1 MPHATISLAFA
12 LHSGFKLALAKSHSF
27 SSTSAADAA
36 TTPEDATRCL
46 FKAGPIF
53 RSSPSG
59 DTFDEFEA
67 GSFAEASME
76 LQLKLH
82 SEGKCISSSGCS
94 VWHGSLDDNAGH
106 YYGWYSPAWGNLLS
120 EYWEARG
127 AAALAGVK
135 YEGSPI
141 PGNTWLSKLPSKHN
155 AYPALKDLS
164 ALNKMCNDCTGGMF
178 PHLCEGKWTRI
189 RQMIRDDTQ
198 AALKIFSEEATEPL
212 PAFDENDVLVHIRF
226 EKSHPQVAWYAKSFL
241 MGIYQTTRL
250 GLSCSQQSHSGE
262 SQSWIHTL
270 RCSKNC
276 VRTGSGSALLRGS
289 QEPNFTTSRRLR
301 WLRPCF
307 ATAALTAC
315 GLLWPTVE
323 RQSCPLIIL
332 PMGRCLQLMIGPGLQ
347 GTHCQIQNGNACP
360 KRIGFLT
367 LQSGSWRTESVTAV
381 VAAPTVAGSAA
392 VDVAAC

>member
-1 MPHATISLAFA
+1 MMPHATISLAFA

-198 AALKIFSEEATEPL
+198 AALKIF
-212 PAFDENDVLVHIRF
+212 
-226 EKSHPQVAWYAKSFL
+226 
-241 MGIYQTTRL
+241 
-250 GLSCSQQSHSGE
+250 
-262 SQSWIHTL
+262 
-270 RCSKNC
+270 
-276 VRTGSGSALLRGS
+276 RGS
-289 QEPNFTTSRRLR
+289 NR
-301 WLRPCF
+301 
-307 ATAALTAC
+307 ALT
-315 GLLWPTVE
+315 
-323 RQSCPLIIL
+323 
-332 PMGRCLQLMIGPGLQ
+332 
-347 GTHCQIQNGNACP
+347 
-360 KRIGFLT
+360 
-367 LQSGSWRTESVTAV
+367 SVR
-381 VAAPTVAGSAA
+381 
-392 VDVAAC
+392 